1 MLKPDAAN
9 SKATSEPTASADAA
23 PTHTA
28 PVDTAPADTA
38 PADAAASPRAEMQ
51 MSAAERAAAQ
61 RAVVNRLRRAQGQ
74 LAGVIRMLEEER
86 ECPDVITQLAAV
98 AKALDRAGFTLIAG
112 NLQECLSDTGENRA
126 ERLAQLEKAF
136 LSLA

>member
-9 SKATSEPTASADAA
+9 SKATSE
-23 PTHTA
+23 
-28 PVDTAPADTA
+28 VTA
-38 PADAAASPRAEMQ
+38 PADAVPADAAAAVADGAHAEMQ

-86 ECPDVITQLAAV
+86 ECHDVITQIAAV
-98 AKALDRAGFTLIAG
+98 AKALERCGLTLIAG
-112 NLQECLSDTGENRA
+112 NLQECLSDKGENRA
-126 ERLAQLEKAF
+126 DRSA
-136 LSLA
+136 

>member
-9 SKATSEPTASADAA
+9 LKATSE
-23 PTHTA
+23 
-28 PVDTAPADTA
+28 VTA
-38 PADAAASPRAEMQ
+38 PADAVPADAAAAVADGAHAQ
-51 MSAAERAAAQ
+51 MPMTAAERAAAQ

-86 ECPDVITQLAAV
+86 ECHDVITQLAAV

>member
-9 SKATSEPTASADAA
+9 SKATSEPTAPADTA
-23 PTHTA
+23 PT
-28 PVDTAPADTA
+28 DTTPADTA
-38 PADAAASPRAEMQ
+38 PADAAATPRAEMQ

>member
-1 MLKPDAAN
+1 M
-9 SKATSEPTASADAA
+9 T
-23 PTHTA
+23 
-28 PVDTAPADTA
+28 
-38 PADAAASPRAEMQ
+38 
-51 MSAAERAAAQ
+51 AAERAATQ
-61 RAVVNRLRRAQGQ
+61 RAVINRLRRAQGQ

-86 ECPDVITQLAAV
+86 ECHDVITQLAAV

>member
-9 SKATSEPTASADAA
+9 SKATSEA
-23 PTHTA
+23 
-28 PVDTAPADTA
+28 TA
-38 PADAAASPRAEMQ
+38 PADAVPADAGAAVADGAHAQ
-51 MSAAERAAAQ
+51 MPMTAAERAATQ

-86 ECPDVITQLAAV
+86 ECHDVITQLAAV

>member
-9 SKATSEPTASADAA
+9 SKATSE
-23 PTHTA
+23 
-28 PVDTAPADTA
+28 VTA
-38 PADAAASPRAEMQ
+38 PADAVPADAAAAVADGAHAQ
-51 MSAAERAAAQ
+51 MPMTAAERAAAQ

-86 ECPDVITQLAAV
+86 ECHDVITQLAAV